1 MTVTVASLS
10 ALEGRDLGVIWALTG
25 KPIDSLAP
33 SADGPATRERP
44 GPWRQDAM
52 ARRPGRIFRGTGL
65 RPRGDLMADTLN
77 VRAEMR
83 ATILFAQLD
92 QAIGTMAQTAEA
104 MVDLRDLRLEH
115 DNRQRI
121 VGDLRGY
128 IKSAREDLDAVEALL
143 DAEAT

>member
-1 MTVTVASLS
+1 
-10 ALEGRDLGVIWALTG
+10 
-25 KPIDSLAP
+25 
-33 SADGPATRERP
+33 
-44 GPWRQDAM
+44 
-52 ARRPGRIFRGTGL
+52 
-65 RPRGDLMADTLN
+65 MADTLN

-121 VGDLRGY
+121 VDDLRGY